1 MTPIEAFQKPVPFF
15 RVGLF
20 SPLHMAVEAASV
32 ESLQG
37 DHEAEGSRMSAS
49 LAQWLDQEWIPQDVH
64 LRMAEC
70 AKESYVN
77 SRLSGETDVMSIMM
91 SVSESL
97 ESRWSEF
104 SDDSF
109 VSAWDVGNYVADY
122 LTLRAGVETCAC
134 SAKVVTPKG
143 FDD

>member
-1 MTPIEAFQKPVPFF
+1 
-15 RVGLF
+15 
-20 SPLHMAVEAASV
+20 
-32 ESLQG
+32 
-37 DHEAEGSRMSAS
+37 MSAS